1 VSQTSSDI
9 GQLIWCSRASKNN
22 ELKILLWKQAMLASL
37 KRNLLPITLFLV
49 MALSIVLYL
58 IVRNPAVLGQYVPL
72 YVGAVCLISYWFL
85 DAEKAKLASL
95 ASDMFGGAGDMH
107 RIHLACEAEIKKKAE
122 SDVDRTAEIT
132 LAQKA
137 KKYFYLY
144 GGISY
149 TSATL
154 FKLLSPRK
162 LSKWERTDLD
172 VIGNI
177 FSKRGSI
184 LRAKKFYDQIADLY
198 LARNQGGCD
207 PVEVASSYALA
218 CKWMYLAVARFNNQ
232 QAEVYRQ
239 NMKLVMVR
247 YPDLPLETKL
257 RLEEILEDDH
267 AYKASQQQLVAKY
280 VM

>member
-1 VSQTSSDI
+1 MFLNSFETTTM
-9 GQLIWCSRASKNN
+9 IWNARATEDYNA
-22 ELKILLWKQAMLASL
+22 KIPLWRKAMLASL
-37 KRNLLPITLFLV
+37 KNNMLLIFIVFFSALTLFV
-49 MALSIVLYL
+49 LSVLEFTIFGSILIAYIGIVCTSLF
-58 IVRNPAVLGQYVPL
+58 I
-72 YVGAVCLISYWFL
+72 FL
-85 DAEKAKLASL
+85 NAEKDKFVSL
-95 ASDMFGGAGDMH
+95 ASDMFSGASDMR
-107 RIHLACEAEIKKKAE
+107 RIQVACEKEIHMKAE

-149 TSATL
+149 ASATL

-239 NMKLVMVR
+239 NMKLVIVR
-247 YPDLPLETKL
+247 YPHLPIEIRL
-257 RLEEILEDDH
+257 RLEEILEDDN
-267 AYKASQQQLVAKY
+267 AYKASQQQLAVKY
-280 VM
+280 AM